1 MPVKMVLKVQDQSGK
16 ELTNFD
22 SVASLVLPREL
33 GTIEEEVVTIKNGV
47 SSPFTFLPGTK
58 A

>member
-1 MPVKMVLKVQDQSGK
+1 MELKVQDQSGK

-47 SSPFTFLPGTK
+47 SSQFTFLPGTK